1 MKIPGI
7 QIQENL
13 LTSLANMST
22 STCQSKERG
31 SNKWAPTNLRHSLSG
46 KKMPTRL
53 RLIIR
58 AQSFCI
64 QTFEM
69 NLNKIRTE
77 YSGETKLGTKIL
89 K

>member
-1 MKIPGI
+1 MKIPEP

-13 LTSLANMST
+13 LTSLANMSI
-22 STCQSKERG
+22 STCQSKERR
-31 SNKWAPTNLRHSLSG
+31 SNKWAPTNLRHSLSE

-53 RLIIR
+53 RLITR

-64 QTFEM
+64 QTCEM
-69 NLNKIRTE
+69 NSNKIRTE